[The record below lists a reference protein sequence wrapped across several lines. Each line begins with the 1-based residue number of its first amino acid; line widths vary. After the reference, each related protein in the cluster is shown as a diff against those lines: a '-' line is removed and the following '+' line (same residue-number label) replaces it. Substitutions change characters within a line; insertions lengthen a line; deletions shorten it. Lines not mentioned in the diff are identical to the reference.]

1 MMISPGKNPVYDNI
15 IHISPCQSKF
25 LLKLKGLPD
34 KNERMEWGE
43 LFRGFLLDGLSD
55 LLI

>member
-1 MMISPGKNPVYDNI
+1 MISPGKNPVYDNI

>member
-1 MMISPGKNPVYDNI
+1 MISPEKNPVYDNI
-15 IHISPCQSKF
+15 IHIPPCQSKF

-34 KNERMEWGE
+34 NNARMEGGE

-55 LLI
+55 LLV